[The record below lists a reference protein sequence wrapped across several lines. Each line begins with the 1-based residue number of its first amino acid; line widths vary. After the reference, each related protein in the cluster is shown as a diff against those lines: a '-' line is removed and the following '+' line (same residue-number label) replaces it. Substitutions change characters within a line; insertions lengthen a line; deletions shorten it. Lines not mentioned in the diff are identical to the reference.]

1 MRASFYKLIAWQK
14 AMVLAE
20 QIYKTTGSFPRE
32 ERFGLTAQLRKCA
45 VSVPSNIAEGHGR
58 LTAGEWRQFLGQAR
72 GSVLEMQTQ
81 LVLAKRL
88 GFADSTALEADL
100 GLSEEVGRII
110 NGLLASIRR

>member
-1 MRASFYKLIAWQK
+1 
-14 AMVLAE
+14 
-20 QIYKTTGSFPRE
+20 
-32 ERFGLTAQLRKCA
+32 
-45 VSVPSNIAEGHGR
+45 
-58 LTAGEWRQFLGQAR
+58 
-72 GSVLEMQTQ
+72 MQTQ